1 MALAY
6 ILNDSLSDDDRAA
19 IQDILEAR
27 GMDVVFGMPAD
38 LSALS
43 GSDAIG
49 VICLPA
55 VEADSE
61 LLAERARAFTGVCLQ
76 VIGVWLHDETEEL
89 LGALGDFGTAVV
101 AAGSAELDRVLEE
114 PEAFVWERPDGTR
127 RADQPTPR
135 NKC

>member
-1 MALAY
+1 MTKAHV
-6 ILNDSLSDDDRAA
+6 LNKTLSSEDRRA

-27 GMDVVFGMPAD
+27 RFEVVFGMPAD
-38 LSALS
+38 FLVLS

-55 VEADSE
+55 AEADSE
-61 LLAERARAFTGVCLQ
+61 LLAERARDFAGVGLR
-76 VIGVWLHDETEEL
+76 VIGIWLHDETEDL
-89 LGALGDFGTAVV
+89 PTALGDFGSAVV
-101 AAGSAELDRVLEE
+101 TMGSTELDRVLHES
-114 PEAFVWERPDGTR
+114 AAAVWERPGGAR

>member
-1 MALAY
+1 MTQAHV
-6 ILNDSLSDDDRAA
+6 LNETLSGEDRVR
-19 IQDILEAR
+19 IRDILEAR
-27 GMDVVFGMPAD
+27 GFDVVFGMPAD

-43 GSDAIG
+43 GSDTIG

-61 LLAERARAFTGVCLQ
+61 LLAERVRAFAGASLR
-76 VIGVWLHDETEEL
+76 VIGIWLHDEAEEL
-89 LGALGDFGTAVV
+89 PAALDDFGSAVV
-101 AAGSAELDRVLEE
+101 AVGSGELDRVLQES
-114 PEAFVWERPDGTR
+114 AAAVWERPDGTR